1 MPLPRNT
8 PKHQPIR
15 LKTTLRV
22 HAIRQRDLAEVIVQ
36 ASGKPLTRVALNILL
51 NRGVWPVTTPET
63 EIRTRTEAL
72 LREHGVDEAE
82 IATIWQAEDHDM
94 PHGQAQHY
102 RTGGVPFTP
111 RHHPATP
118 DQEPVEMLTD
128 AAKRYFRLFSDPFRN
143 DVGRASDVFL
153 APDQRYVREAM
164 YATARHGGFMAIV
177 GESGSG
183 KTTLFNDL
191 YDRIDSEQAKIIVAS
206 PSVVDVD
213 LASLTTRLTARRI
226 LEALLAAVSS
236 EVPRASMERLTRQ
249 VREALANVTRGESG
263 HTVTLM
269 IEEAHSLTPGTLKS
283 LKRLLEISQGHRQL
297 FSVILIGQPEL
308 MDLLNEA
315 RHPEL
320 REVIRRCEVATL
332 SPLDAN
338 LEAYV
343 AHKFKRINA
352 DPAAI
357 LAPDAYDALRTRLV
371 NRSSKGAVSML
382 YPLVVNNWVT
392 RAMNAAASLG
402 APIIDA
408 DVIRS
413 L

>member
-1 MPLPRNT
+1 M
-8 PKHQPIR
+8 
-15 LKTTLRV
+15 
-22 HAIRQRDLAEVIVQ
+22 
-36 ASGKPLTRVALNILL
+36 
-51 NRGVWPVTTPET
+51 
-63 EIRTRTEAL
+63 
-72 LREHGVDEAE
+72 
-82 IATIWQAEDHDM
+82 
-94 PHGQAQHY
+94 
-102 RTGGVPFTP
+102 
-111 RHHPATP
+111 
-118 DQEPVEMLTD
+118 
-128 AAKRYFRLFSDPFRN
+128 
-143 DVGRASDVFL
+143 
-153 APDQRYVREAM
+153 
-164 YATARHGGFMAIV
+164 
-177 GESGSG
+177 
-183 KTTLFNDL
+183 
-191 YDRIDSEQAKIIVAS
+191 
-206 PSVVDVD
+206 
-213 LASLTTRLTARRI
+213 
-226 LEALLAAVSS
+226 AAVYAKYLRLQKVVFYIQNPPRLSS
-236 EVPRASMERLTRQ
+236 ISCRLTRQ